1 MPDPLIAV
9 IGSVQPS
16 RANDIR
22 LKDPA
27 EGEKAAEVIGHALAK
42 RKCRLVAYS
51 AAELSV
57 EHLVVRG
64 YVAECNSN
72 PSLKDFAR
80 EPGRIEVPYSANDPR
95 PEFPELQSNPEPF
108 FHFQAD
114 RNPSWASSFYR
125 SLSTLDAVIFM
136 GGSYTTYVAGT
147 VAISHRKPVAP
158 LLAFGGAAED
168 LWKELS
174 PEPGVLEQD
183 QINLL
188 TSRPNIETAGLLI
201 DNLLGQQKKISEKR
215 RLANVTKQWTPAS
228 FQVLVALP
236 FLVAAMIAVPFT
248 WDNPDLQRTTL
259 LSILLFSPLLA
270 GISGATAR
278 ITVDAFGGNVSESKS
293 NLLRT
298 AGLGAI
304 AGAVAGLLFIIA
316 QLVAMS
322 PEIGAAIWSKQAGRL
337 VPFAVIIGFIAGFT
351 LDAVFRRLAGVNV
364 ITDEMLKTL
373 TERVNAE
380 AGQGLKR

>member
-1 MPDPLIAV
+1 MSDPLIAV

-16 RANDIR
+16 RATDIR
-22 LKDPA
+22 LKDPV
-27 EGEKAAEVIGHALAK
+27 EGEKAAEIIGRALAK

-72 PSLKDFAR
+72 PTLKEFAG
-80 EPGRIEVPYSANDPR
+80 EPARIEVPYSANDPR
-95 PEFPELQSNPEPF
+95 PEFPELISNPEPF

-114 RNPSWASSFYR
+114 PNPSWASSFYR
-125 SLSTLDAVIFM
+125 SLGKLDAVIFM
-136 GGSYTTYVAGT
+136 GGSHTTYIAGT
-147 VAISHRKPVAP
+147 VAVSHRKPVAP

-174 PEPGVLEQD
+174 REPGILEQD
-183 QINLL
+183 EIDLL
-188 TSRPNIETAGLLI
+188 TSRPNPKTADALVN
-201 DNLLGQQKKISEKR
+201 NLLEQNRRIAERQRESEAAR
-215 RLANVTKQWTPAS
+215 QRTLAS
-228 FQVLVALP
+228 LQVFIAVP
-236 FLVAAMIAVPFT
+236 FLIVAMGAVPFT

-259 LSILLFSPLLA
+259 LFILLFGPLFA
-270 GISGATAR
+270 GVSGATAR
-278 ITVDAFGGNVSESKS
+278 TAFEAAGGNVSEDKP
-293 NLLRT
+293 NFVRT
-298 AGLGAI
+298 CGLGAI
-304 AGAVAGLLFIIA
+304 AGAIAGTLFIIA

-322 PEIGAAIWSKQAGRL
+322 PEISQAIWSKQAGRL
-337 VPFAVIIGFIAGFT
+337 VPFAVIIGFIAGLT

-373 TERVNAE
+373 TERVSSSP
-380 AGQGLKR
+380 GRTQG